1 MYIRVKEKGRQAEIL
16 KSPSVLISI
25 MFSSAVILLPYVN
38 PSVSH
43 SH

>member
-1 MYIRVKEKGRQAEIL
+1 MYIRVKEKGKKAEIL

-25 MFSSAVILLPYVN
+25 LFSSAVILLPYVN
-38 PSVSH
+38 LSGSH